1 MVQSDEPAQN
11 LLCQGMVVADT
22 FYRERA
28 DGSRDWINPADVE
41 VHRDDKGRPLE
52 AVLRADGKPVHIG
65 ATEKMAKSKNNGV
78 DPQIMVD
85 KFGADTVRL
94 FSMFAAPPEQS
105 LDWNESGVEGMSRFL
120 RRLWAQVSRHTAQ
133 GRPGPLDASALS
145 PAAANLRRQLHE
157 TIQKV
162 GDDYGRRH
170 TFNTAIAAVMELLNA
185 LAKYDEP
192 SANASALRQEA
203 FEAIVLLLNPITPH
217 ASHALWQQ
225 LGHAEAT
232 LEDIAFPTADPA
244 ALVRNSVTLAVQVN
258 GKLRG
263 TIESPVDAAREAIE
277 QAALAEPNVARFLE
291 GMAVRKLIVVPGKI
305 VNIVAG

>member
-1 MVQSDEPAQN
+1 
-11 LLCQGMVVADT
+11 
-22 FYRERA
+22 
-28 DGSRDWINPADVE
+28 
-41 VHRDDKGRPLE
+41 
-52 AVLRADGKPVHIG
+52 
-65 ATEKMAKSKNNGV
+65 MA
-78 DPQIMVD
+78 
-85 KFGADTVRL
+85 
-94 FSMFAAPPEQS
+94 
-105 LDWNESGVEGMSRFL
+105 RFL
-120 RRLWAQVSRHTAQ
+120 RRLWAQVHKHVAE
-133 GRPGPLDASALS
+133 GPAPALDVAALS
-145 PAAANLRRQLHE
+145 PAGKALRRQLHE

-185 LAKYDEP
+185 LAKYDEA

-217 ASHALWQQ
+217 ASHALWQK

-232 LEDIAFPTADPA
+232 LEDLAFPVADPA

-263 TIESPVDAAREAIE
+263 TLEVPVEAAREAIE